1 MNLKEDAVIRA
12 AVVEDS
18 DAIARIYNHYV
29 LHTVVTF
36 EEQEV
41 SSEEIAGRIKAT
53 AAASL
58 PWLVVEQAGHVV
70 GYAYASKWSGRCAYR
85 FTAECTVYL
94 DPVVV
99 GQGLGTKLYKVLFGI
114 LRNNSMH
121 NVIGVIALPNP
132 ASSALHEKFGLKK
145 VGHFI
150 EVGFKFNQWIDVG
163 YWQGAL

>member
-1 MNLKEDAVIRA
+1 MALGRKEDPVIRA

-18 DAIARIYNHYV
+18 DAIARTYNHYV

-41 SSEEIAGRIKAT
+41 SSGEIAGRIKAT

-58 PWLVVEQAGHVV
+58 PWLVVEQAGPVV
-70 GYAYASKWSGRCAYR
+70 GYAYASKWNERSAYR
-85 FTAECTVYL
+85 FTVECTVYL

-99 GQGLGTKLYKVLFGI
+99 GQGLGTQLYEALFGS
-114 LRNNSMH
+114 NSMH

-145 VGHFI
+145 VGHFR

-163 YWQGAL
+163 